1 VNSPAESIK
10 QQALEMGADAVGIA
24 AVSEFH
30 RHAPEG
36 HRPDDILKGAK
47 SVIAIGKRR
56 YTTGQWLSSNIDT
69 VHRARSGQGGRDAV
83 GMAIASLIE
92 KDHGCASLMISPGMF
107 DTGLVPVMSLKL
119 PAELAGLGTR
129 SMAGGIILSRD
140 HGLMGFVAV
149 VTTMELA
156 PDRPLDEPVCPD
168 VSCIAMYQKTRRTP
182 CMNACRAI
190 DGTIENGRLS
200 RVRWYMQLCATRA
213 LTTMNA
219 AYIRLLPEI
228 MAEPDPERRKL
239 LAIGQARKGIEDPPG
254 RGIWGRCIE
263 CMRVCPVNRRAHR
276 LQKGDDDVR
285 QNA

>member
-1 VNSPAESIK
+1 MNSPAENIK

-69 VHRARSGQGGRDAV
+69 VHRARSGQGGRNAV

-129 SMAGGIILSRD
+129 GVRAVGPGEGD
-140 HGLMGFVAV
+140 VGLVERRRFVGPAFGEAFDF
-149 VTTMELA
+149 TL
-156 PDRPLDEPVCPD
+156 DRPGD
-168 VSCIAMYQKTRRTP
+168 VGS
-182 CMNACRAI
+182 
-190 DGTIENGRLS
+190 
-200 RVRWYMQLCATRA
+200 
-213 LTTMNA
+213 
-219 AYIRLLPEI
+219 AY
-228 MAEPDPERRKL
+228 
-239 LAIGQARKGIEDPPG
+239 
-254 RGIWGRCIE
+254 
-263 CMRVCPVNRRAHR
+263 H
-276 LQKGDDDVR
+276 
-285 QNA
+285 